1 MIEVMNGQGLCM
13 TCNNAPT
20 CFYRATRG
28 PGLFCEMFDDYVPPP
43 VVRPVKRKAPRSS
56 DMATALGA
64 TKQDDSAYS
73 GLCMN
78 CDHRGTCKQPKPSW
92 GVWHCENYE

>member
-1 MIEVMNGQGLCM
+1 MIEVKNGHGLCM

-28 PGLFCEMFDDYVPPP
+28 PGLFCEMFDNYAPPRI
-43 VVRPVKRKAPRSS
+43 VRPSKR
-56 DMATALGA
+56 MATKARDTA
-64 TKQDDSAYS
+64 QEPVAAEQDQSAYT

-78 CDHRGTCKQPKPSW
+78 CDHRGTCKQPKPAW